1 MISSATNLPDGLD
14 IDPDLGVIS
23 GTVAD
28 DAIQST
34 PYVVTVTAA
43 DGNGLAAS
51 QTFDWFVKDSTM
63 TVQGDAIGQEEGAGD
78 QTFTVASF
86 TDPDLNR
93 QATDYTAT
101 IAWGDGQT
109 SQGEVDGSN
118 GAYTVSGDHVYLHP
132 GSFLVQVTVTDPAG
146 GTATGTA
153 TATISVAPL
162 TATSGFVDGALK
174 GSASLFTLTTFRDAN
189 PYDAAASYTAMIGW
203 GDGSQSLGEVEGAD
217 GVFTVAGGHAYGLDG
232 TYTVTATITDADG
245 TTATATGVVQV
256 GDIYA
261 GQTATLNVA
270 SFTDLAW
277 QGPTG
282 FTTTI
287 DWGDTGS
294 GAPVPRRRGSRTRP
308 ATAIPTA

>member
-1 MISSATNLPDGLD
+1 MPSKA
-14 IDPDLGVIS
+14 
-23 GTVAD
+23 A
-28 DAIQST
+28 

-51 QTFDWFVKDSTM
+51 QTFDWFVNDSTM
-63 TVQGDAIGQEEGAGD
+63 TIQGDAIGQEEGAGD

-132 GSFLVQVTVTDPAG
+132 GSFPVQVTVTDPAG
-146 GTATGTA
+146 GTATSTA

-162 TATSGFVDGALK
+162 TATSGFADGTLK
-174 GSASLFTLTTFRDAN
+174 GSASLFTLTTFSDAN
-189 PYDAAASYTAMIGW
+189 PYDAAASYTAMIAW
-203 GDGSQSLGEVEGAD
+203 GDGQISQGAVEGSD
-217 GVFTVAGGHAYGLDG
+217 GVFTVVGGHAYAFDG
-232 TYTVTATITDADG
+232 TFTVTVTISDADG
-245 TTATATGVVQV
+245 TTATVTGLVQV
-256 GDIYA
+256 GDILA
-261 GQTATLNVA
+261 GQTATLNVP

-277 QGPTG
+277 QGPED

-287 DWGDTGS
+287 NWGDTGP
-294 GAPVPRRRGSRTRP
+294 GRCPRRRGTCPARTPRP
-308 ATAIPTA
+308 TP